1 MVGRALEAATL
12 LAAKGVEAGVYNIS
26 TLKPLDAEALIRAVA
41 GVAAI
46 VVAEEHN
53 LIGGLGSA
61 VLEALRA
68 TPHPPVGL
76 VAIEDCFGLS
86 AACYD
91 EILTHFGL
99 TAQAVADAAMRLL
112 QGNSSMKH

>member
-1 MVGRALEAATL
+1 
-12 LAAKGVEAGVYNIS
+12 
-26 TLKPLDAEALIRAVA
+26 
-41 GVAAI
+41 VAAI